1 MNQLYKRIKELE
13 NNIFKKNTF
22 LVTEIKNNIF
32 YFNEKNNVKY
42 EINITN
48 ESIAIFNIENKGKNK
63 KIKFKDIVIQNCSDV
78 IFISKNN
85 NDNCYKLD
93 ILEIKSSINNDIIDK
108 LSNQLIGGYLRVMSI
123 LASLHLNIN
132 EINFYVALY
141 RDKKTNNELYKNE
154 KLNNTKIRERF
165 HTLSRWEENK
175 LFIDINIPNSFFNR
189 NYIDINK
196 LIYDNYHNN
205 NNSAT
210 ITFPKK

>member
-1 MNQLYKRIKELE
+1 M
-13 NNIFKKNTF
+13 
-22 LVTEIKNNIF
+22 
-32 YFNEKNNVKY
+32 
-42 EINITN
+42 
-48 ESIAIFNIENKGKNK
+48 
-63 KIKFKDIVIQNCSDV
+63 
-78 IFISKNN
+78 
-85 NDNCYKLD
+85 
-93 ILEIKSSINNDIIDK
+93 EIKSSINNDIIDK

-189 NYIDINK
+189 NYININK